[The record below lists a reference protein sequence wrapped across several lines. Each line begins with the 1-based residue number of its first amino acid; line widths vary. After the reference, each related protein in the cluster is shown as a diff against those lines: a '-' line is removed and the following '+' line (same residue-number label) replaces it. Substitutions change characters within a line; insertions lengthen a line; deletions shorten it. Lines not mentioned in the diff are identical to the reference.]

1 MGEVNAS
8 ITDESECEQE
18 MTQPRSRKRVRC
30 YENWKQ
36 NIRKRKRQAGEEYTI
51 VKGNTQPQRKIKIT
65 KDCHGQC
72 KFSCAKKFSKDEQES
87 IFNDFWKLTDIEKA
101 HFYSITTERNQKKR
115 KRTNNEHSRKNFSF
129 RYFFNKDEVKNRVC
143 KKFYLGTL
151 DISQKR
157 VANYH
162 KKAAQNVFIDRRGVH
177 TKRSIPEETKAYIRE
192 HINSF
197 PRMPSHYCR
206 SNTKKEYL
214 EAELTLARMYN
225 LYVEKCQ
232 EESVV
237 PAKSH
242 LYRKIFNTEF
252 NLDFHVPKK
261 DRCDTCMEY
270 DAQKNANTLNEQL
283 QQKYNLHLKD
293 KQETRE
299 ERDSDRK
306 LVDDTKAVICFDL
319 QNVLTCPRANISN
332 FFYKRKLNV
341 YNLTAHCATSKKE
354 KSLLCCVA

>member
-1 MGEVNAS
+1 
-8 ITDESECEQE
+8 
-18 MTQPRSRKRVRC
+18 
-30 YENWKQ
+30 
-36 NIRKRKRQAGEEYTI
+36 
-51 VKGNTQPQRKIKIT
+51 
-65 KDCHGQC
+65 
-72 KFSCAKKFSKDEQES
+72 
-87 IFNDFWKLTDIEKA
+87 
-101 HFYSITTERNQKKR
+101 
-115 KRTNNEHSRKNFSF
+115 
-129 RYFFNKDEVKNRVC
+129 
-143 KKFYLGTL
+143 
-151 DISQKR
+151 
-157 VANYH
+157 
-162 KKAAQNVFIDRRGVH
+162 
-177 TKRSIPEETKAYIRE
+177 
-192 HINSF
+192 
-197 PRMPSHYCR
+197 
-206 SNTKKEYL
+206 
-214 EAELTLARMYN
+214 MYN

-319 QNVLTCPRANISN
+319 QNVLTCPRANIS
-332 FFYKRKLNV
+332 KK
-341 YNLTAHCATSKKE
+341 NL
-354 KSLLCCVA
+354 